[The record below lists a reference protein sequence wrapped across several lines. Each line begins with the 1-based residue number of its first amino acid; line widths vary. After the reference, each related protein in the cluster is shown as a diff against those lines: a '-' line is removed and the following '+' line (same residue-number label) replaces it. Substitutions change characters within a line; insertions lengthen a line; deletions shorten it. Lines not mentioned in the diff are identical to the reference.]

1 MSAKKVSDAQLRIED
16 NYIEGYDPVS
26 LEAPHSSLLKGS
38 TWWGMG
44 FILSSIAFS
53 GIILFGLAAGSVDS
67 QPEAHTYTIVG
78 VIATAA
84 VLLFGIALVV
94 YGRRDYKA
102 YVKRT
107 GRHN

>member
-1 MSAKKVSDAQLRIED
+1 MSAKKVSDKELRIED

-26 LEAPHSSLLKGS
+26 LEAPHSSLLKSS

-44 FILSSIAFS
+44 IILSSIAFS
-53 GIILFGLAAGSVDS
+53 GIILFGLASGSVDS
-67 QPEAHTYTIVG
+67 QANASTYVIVG
-78 VIATAA
+78 VVATLA
-84 VLLFGIALVV
+84 VLLFGVGLVK